1 MPHHPLPLNRL
12 YLAHGLSEC
21 CLSDDGQSL
30 FYVKIADGR
39 RSIVR
44 QSLATGLAQSVT
56 AEPLPAGTVGYGG
69 ALYAV
74 RGDVLIYA
82 AKDKAAKGAKGG
94 QLHGLNLTTGEQWPI
109 TPAYEG
115 VAAPAISPCGQFV
128 AFLCEQ
134 DKHCNVLLCDVR
146 GKTLPIK
153 LSEDPWYAFNPNF
166 SPDGARLAWQEW
178 NEHDMPWDEARLV
191 IARLARPTR
200 EASHAA
206 ALLPPTTH
214 TIAKARV
221 SYAAPQFSPDG
232 KYLAYI
238 SDESGWRSLW
248 IGDPDGNEAVR
259 VDSAQGEAQG
269 EVGGPDWVPG
279 LYPARWSDDGQALYA
294 VRRHASRAAL
304 LRIAWPSAVV
314 AEIPVEWTQIDY
326 LNTRGS
332 QLTFIGSTPTSP
344 AVLVTLDTAS
354 GAAAVRAAAGIGLI
368 DANTLSQPEVISW
381 NTVGDTPAWGIFY
394 PAVGPEAD
402 KGPRPLIVSVHGG
415 PTSERDLGW
424 DPAAQYFATRGWHV
438 LLVNYR
444 GGTGFGR
451 AYQDL
456 LNGQWGVVDVEDS
469 RTGAEHLIESGLA
482 DPQRVV
488 ITGGSAGGYTTL
500 MALTQDP
507 DFWTAGVSLFGI
519 GNHYDLIQG
528 SHRFEVNYNDPMLGR
543 LPDAGPL
550 WKERSPLTHVKN
562 VRAPVLLFHGKEDQA
577 VPYQQSV
584 EFAEAVRR
592 NGGLAELV
600 LYDDEGHG
608 FLKEANRRDTME
620 KMEKFLMK
628 YVVNLQK

>member
-1 MPHHPLPLNRL
+1 MSPSPLPLNRL
-12 YLAHGLSEC
+12 YLSHSLSEC
-21 CLSDDGQSL
+21 SFSDDGQSL
-30 FYVKIADGR
+30 FYIKTADGR

-69 ALYAV
+69 AIYAV
-74 RGDVLIYA
+74 RGDILIYA
-82 AKDKAAKGAKGG
+82 AKDNAAKGGR
-94 QLHGLNLTTGEQWPI
+94 LHGLNLTTGEQWPI

-115 VAAPAISPCGQFV
+115 VAAPALSPCGWYV

-134 DKHCNVLLCDVR
+134 DKHCNVLVCDVY

-153 LSEDPWYAFNPNF
+153 LSDNPWYAFNPAF
-166 SPDGARLAWQEW
+166 SPDGTRLVWQEW

-191 IARLARPTR
+191 IAQFARPTR
-200 EASHAA
+200 EADHVA
-206 ALLPPTTH
+206 ALLPIVTH
-214 TIAKARV
+214 TLAKPRV

-232 KYLAYI
+232 KQLAYI

-248 IGDPDGNEAVR
+248 IGDSNGDNAAR
-259 VDSAQGEAQG
+259 VDTGDG

-279 LYPARWSDDGQALYA
+279 LYPARWSDDGQTLYA

-304 LRIAWPSAVV
+304 LRLTWPPRGAAVT
-314 AEIPVEWTQIDY
+314 EIPLEWSQIDY
-326 LNTRGS
+326 LNQRGS
-332 QLTFIGSTPTSP
+332 QLVFLGSSPTTPTQ
-344 AVLVTLDTAS
+344 LVTLDTITNVAT
-354 GAAAVRAAAGIGLI
+354 VRATTSIGLI
-368 DANTLSQPEVISW
+368 DASTLSKPEVLSW
-381 NTVGDTPAWGIFY
+381 NTIGESPAWGIFY
-394 PAVGPEAD
+394 PAVGPEANN
-402 KGPRPLIVSVHGG
+402 GPRPLIVSVHGG
-415 PTSERDLGW
+415 PTSERALSW
-424 DPAAQYFATRGWHV
+424 AAEAQYFATRGWHY
-438 LLVNYR
+438 LLVNHR

-469 RTGAEHLIESGLA
+469 RTGAEHLIQSGLA

-507 DFWTAGVSLFGI
+507 DFWAVGVSFFGI

-528 SHRFEVNYNDPMLGR
+528 SHRFEVNYNGPMLGR
-543 LPDAGPL
+543 LPGAGPL

-562 VRAPVLLFHGKEDQA
+562 VRAPVLLLHGKEDAA

-584 EFAEAVRR
+584 EFAEAVKR

-608 FLKEANRRDTME
+608 FVKEANRRDALE
-620 KMEKFLMK
+620 KMEKFLLK

>member
-1 MPHHPLPLNRL
+1 MPPSPFPLPLNRL
-12 YLAHGLSEC
+12 YLSHGLSEC
-21 CLSDDGQSL
+21 SFSDDGQSL
-30 FYVKIADGR
+30 FYVKTADGR
-39 RSIVR
+39 RSLVR

-69 ALYAV
+69 AIYAV

-82 AKDKAAKGAKGG
+82 AKDKK
-94 QLHGLNLTTGEQWPI
+94 LYGLDLNTGEQWPI

-115 VAAPAISPCGQFV
+115 VAAPAFSPCGQFV

-146 GKTLPIK
+146 GQTLPIK
-153 LSEDPWYAFNPNF
+153 LSDNPWYAFNPTF
-166 SPDGARLAWQEW
+166 SPDGTRLAWQEW
-178 NEHDMPWDEARLV
+178 NEHDMPWDEAHLV
-191 IARLARPTR
+191 IAKLARPIP
-200 EASHAA
+200 EANHTA
-206 ALLPPTTH
+206 ALLPLTTH
-214 TIAKARV
+214 TIAKSRV

-232 KYLAYI
+232 KRLAYI

-248 IGDPDGNEAVR
+248 IGDSDGNNAVR
-259 VDSAQGEAQG
+259 VDTGAG
-269 EVGGPDWVPG
+269 EVGGPDWAPG
-279 LYPARWSDDGQALYA
+279 LYPARWSDDGQTLYA

-304 LRIAWPSAVV
+304 LHIAWPSTVV
-314 AEIPVEWTQIDY
+314 TEIPINWTHIDY
-326 LNTRGS
+326 LNTRRS
-332 QLTFIGSTPTSP
+332 QLVLLGSTPTTP
-344 AVLVTLDTAS
+344 TELVTLDATTS
-354 GAAAVRAAAGIGLI
+354 AATVRATTGIGLI
-368 DANTLSQPEVISW
+368 DSDTLSKPEVISW
-381 NTVGDTPAWGIFY
+381 QTVGDAPTWGIFY
-394 PAVGPEAD
+394 PAIGPDANA
-402 KGPRPLIVSVHGG
+402 GPRPLIVSVHGG

-424 DPAAQYFATRGWHV
+424 DAQAQYFATRGWHY
-438 LLVNYR
+438 LLVNHR

-469 RTGAEHLIESGLA
+469 RTGAERLIASGLA
-482 DPQRVV
+482 DPQRAV

-507 DFWTAGVSLFGI
+507 DFWAAGVSFFGI
-519 GNHYDLIQG
+519 GNHYELIQN

-543 LPDAGPL
+543 LPEAGPL

-562 VRAPVLLFHGKEDQA
+562 VRAPVLLLHGKEDVA

-584 EFAEAVRR
+584 EFADAVKR

-608 FLKEANRRDTME
+608 FVKETNRQDAME